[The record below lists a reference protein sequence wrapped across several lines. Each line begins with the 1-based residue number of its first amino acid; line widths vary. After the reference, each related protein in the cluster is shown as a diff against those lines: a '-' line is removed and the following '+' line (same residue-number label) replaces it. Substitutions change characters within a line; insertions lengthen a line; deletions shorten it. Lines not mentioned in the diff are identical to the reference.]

1 VRAQHTTTTEI
12 ACIVG
17 RHPSIISRE
26 RQATGKHEFDQP
38 CQALNIEHHL
48 TKPRTPRTNCMVEL
62 FNSRI
67 ADVLKT
73 NRFTSGVDLEQT
85 LMRYV
90 TLYNHQIPQSALN
103 SKTQ

>member
-1 VRAQHTTTTEI
+1 
-12 ACIVG
+12 
-17 RHPSIISRE
+17 
-26 RQATGKHEFDQP
+26 
-38 CQALNIEHHL
+38 
-48 TKPRTPRTNCMVEL
+48 MVEL